1 MLDGDLVCKCVVV
14 NMYLG
19 TPVCDKEKPAAF
31 YVEDL
36 EGAPCALL
44 LGSHGDGILL
54 ILFPLCV
61 KCGTETPAK
70 IETGVLDALFLQ
82 ERSLFHAQGGR
93 MSCVAL
99 LVYRS
104 SGFFFMGT

>member
-61 KCGTETPAK
+61 KCGTATPAK
-70 IETGVLDALFLQ
+70 IGIPYFCRREA
-82 ERSLFHAQGGR
+82 
-93 MSCVAL
+93 C
-99 LVYRS
+99 
-104 SGFFFMGT
+104 FMPRGAG